1 MLCRHSCMRAG
12 EGRRGEDITAD
23 SWGAVCR
30 RSGANTA
37 EFRLGDAHVW
47 QKHASPT
54 TSRRDCR
61 NISFS
66 NLAVWAPR
74 SHAGWW
80 NIACTCTYVCNRL
93 SIKVERGEIM
103 IQARAEGRE
112 REGKKNALS
121 AKHSQSTSPDHDSAA
136 GSETTTRAP
145 SLGGGLTITVEQHAS
160 WSQAKFGLR
169 CLCWNAR
176 WSRRYQVTNNTLT
189 KSTSWDR
196 IAKLIWLQARVVSAC
211 GGVEQ

>member
-112 REGKKNALS
+112 EKKCI
-121 AKHSQSTSPDHDSAA
+121 KCKTF
-136 GSETTTRAP
+136 
-145 SLGGGLTITVEQHAS
+145 TINEPRS
-160 WSQAKFGLR
+160 WFSSGER
-169 CLCWNAR
+169 D
-176 WSRRYQVTNNTLT
+176 NNT
-189 KSTSWDR
+189 SSESRWR
-196 IAKLIWLQARVVSAC
+196 INNNSGATC
-211 GGVEQ
+211 